1 MMVPLGPGLVE
12 LSQFFT
18 TLKMICNN
26 SARLIF
32 EIIILKLSWFRTDN
46 SWEGKNNT
54 FIFESFFFFLIWT
67 VFEVLLNLLQCSICF
82 MFWFFWP
89 WDMWDISSLTRNW
102 TYTSCIGRWSLN
114 HWTAREVLIHTFK
127 RFSSNWSKLIFV
139 FNRISSHFLQLK
151 CWASIQMVLSK

>member
-26 SARLIF
+26 SARMIF

-54 FIFESFFFFLIWT
+54 FIFESFFFWYGQFLKFYWT
-67 VFEVLLNLLQCSICF
+67 CYSVAFVLCF
-82 MFWFFWP
+82 DFFGHET
-89 WDMWDISSLTRNW
+89 WDISSLTRNW